1 MNNEKKTSEQPQG
14 HAPLTG
20 VSCRFLE
27 VGDVIY
33 VRKYHGVLNHNYR
46 MEAVKVVDVSKT
58 LAYLSNG
65 QKAYRKP
72 RKHTMNDGWHWRI
85 KGGNAVYR
93 NGN

>member
-1 MNNEKKTSEQPQG
+1 MDTISEKNEQPCTI
-14 HAPLTG
+14 AG

-27 VGDVIY
+27 IGDVVF
-33 VRKYHGVLNHNYR
+33 VRKYHGVLNHNYK
-46 MEAVKVVDVSKT
+46 MEAVKVVGVSKT

-72 RKHTMNDGWHWRI
+72 RKHTMNDGWHWSL
-85 KGGNAVYR
+85 KDGNAAYP